1 MVSGEYKYSNNQI
14 QVHFIKINNTKLL
27 KKPNLRQTMKCEV
40 IVDKYN
46 VFHSYQDSEK
56 KSFVH
61 ICKQTFYKKI
71 FAQEKYDGIKR
82 ILVFLQPMFLFQIL
96 CGKSETIN
104 DIQN

>member
-1 MVSGEYKYSNNQI
+1 MYFT
-14 QVHFIKINNTKLL
+14 HIKI
-27 KKPNLRQTMKCEV
+27 MK
-40 IVDKYN
+40 
-46 VFHSYQDSEK
+46 K

-71 FAQEKYDGIKR
+71 FAQEKYDGNKR